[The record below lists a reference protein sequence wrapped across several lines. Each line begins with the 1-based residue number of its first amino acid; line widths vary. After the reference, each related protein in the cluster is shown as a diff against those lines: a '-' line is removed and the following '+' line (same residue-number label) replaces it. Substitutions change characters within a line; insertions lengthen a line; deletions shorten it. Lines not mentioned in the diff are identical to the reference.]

1 MNTPASDKPCTDPA
15 VWSTLCVL
23 TTTVASAQEA
33 AELARA
39 LVRQQAAACVQVE
52 AITSH
57 YVWEGELHA
66 TPEWR
71 LVCKTLPDALERL
84 QALLRAS
91 HSYSVPQITVRTEHC
106 LPDYAHWLRAQ
117 VLAA

>member
-1 MNTPASDKPCTDPA
+1 MISTVPNASP
-15 VWSTLCVL
+15 WSTLCVVA
-23 TTTVASAQEA
+23 TTVPSAEEA
-33 AELARA
+33 AELARS

-71 LVCKTLPDALERL
+71 LVCKTLPDVLQRL
-84 QALLRAS
+84 TGLLRAL
-91 HSYSVPQITVRTEHC
+91 HSYSVPQITMRTERC
-106 LPDYAHWLRAQ
+106 QADYGDWLRAQ
-117 VLAA
+117 VSVQAPA